1 MGQLATQAQNRQLAQ
16 MTPQQNMRKLLD
28 RSWDRIKAVMPK
40 EMNPQR
46 LYQMYIST
54 INREPALADCTV
66 ESVLSCFMRCT
77 SLGLEPSNVNGLGM
91 AYILPFGNKNYRTGQ
106 KEATFI
112 LGYRG
117 IIDLARRSGQ
127 LRDISARAVHEGDE
141 FDYAYGLD
149 EHLNHVPCAKPG
161 KLTHVYMVANFKDG
175 GHYMQVMGIDE
186 INAAMKRSPS
196 ARKPTS
202 PWHTDFEAM
211 AKKTVIRRAAPYLP
225 MSVETK
231 EAIADD
237 DRTPDYSD
245 LLDPIVMPGGDAEYV
260 DGSDAI
266 DVEPAEETEPEQPQQ
281 PEAQPEVSPLEAKR
295 AEMIRRFQAL
305 GVASDAEACET
316 ITKILNREVKASD
329 EMTEAELDKVLG
341 QLKASVKEGE

>member
-141 FDYAYGLD
+141 FDYWED
-149 EHLNHVPCAKPG
+149 ETGQHFKFRTTRGVPHTEAT
-161 KLTHVYMVANFKDG
+161 LTDVYV
-175 GHYMQVMGIDE
+175 
-186 INAAMKRSPS
+186 NAQLLPAGSVFVHMTKEEVEAVKRRSP
-196 ARKPTS
+196 AGNKG
-202 PWHTDFEAM
+202 PWRTDYEAM
-211 AKKTVIRRAAPYLP
+211 ALKTVVRRSFKWLP
-225 MSVETK
+225 VSVEAQSAAVSDET
-231 EAIADD
+231 
-237 DRTPDYSD
+237 TPDYSELFRPLPD
-245 LLDPIVMPGGDAEYV
+245 ETV
-260 DGSDAI
+260 DDSPV
-266 DVEPAEETEPEQPQQ
+266 DVSVDESEQPQQ
-281 PEAQPEVSPLEAKR
+281 ETQPEAEPSPVDVKR

-329 EMTEAELDKVLG
+329 ELTEAELDKVLG